1 MPSWLYPLSYPFFPH
16 SLPLEYTFLR
26 KQKAEEETLDFHCAS
41 WNVLFSARQL
51 ECSGEEKA
59 IQSVAVVLA
68 SNRGLY

>member
-1 MPSWLYPLSYPFFPH
+1 MAVSSKLSFFPP
-16 SLPLEYTFLR
+16 LLLEYTFLR

-59 IQSVAVVLA
+59 LQSLAVALA
-68 SNRGLY
+68 SDRGLY